1 MTRRSPY
8 LLSVLNIGA
17 SVLTSHLSRILS
29 RILSRCH
36 APVTPSGGH
45 SQVGEMERSG
55 IAAVSVYTHSGPGER
70 KERVGIK
77 SYAMM

>member
-29 RILSRCH
+29 RCHEYCH
-36 APVTPSGGH
+36 APVTPGGGH
-45 SQVGEMERSG
+45 GQVGEMKRG
-55 IAAVSVYTHSGPGER
+55 GVTVVFVYTHSGSGER
-70 KERVGIK
+70 EKQSKRV
-77 SYAMM
+77 MM